1 MTRDSTRSQARSRG
15 WRTGSNG
22 PLRFNRDFTRI
33 GVGRITNSS
42 RTTDP
47 REFKRRDDLLTK
59 LAQWGY
65 ADVLRA
71 FKEGRLTIEQLLD
84 AERKQQLR
92 SADLLSLLTL
102 SRPLWDA
109 VAATLPLMAPSD
121 GTRKRYEVSLDALQT
136 KGAHYLGERCI
147 VADLERISWSRL
159 RDDWGSSAAD
169 WNHLRRAVSAFLTK
183 LLGDKYHPFRRRVVA
198 AIPLA
203 TEVGRV
209 PDLTPQLFWKVVEH
223 IPRAYQPCFVTRVA
237 TGLRIGEYLKLTRFS
252 LKPATHTISA
262 LGTKTSTSAEDVSVH
277 PSLWQ
282 YVERAVPAPIG
293 YKALRRYWTKAC
305 EKAGVSVRIH
315 DLRHC
320 FGQWSVN
327 AGVPESKVQ
336 RALRHKSPAM
346 TRRYVTTREK
356 GEAAKAVG
364 DALLGHPATEQA
376 AQVVAQGKTNGNA

>member
-1 MTRDSTRSQARSRG
+1 MTREDTARGRSHG

-33 GVGRITNSS
+33 GIGRITNSS

-47 REFKRRDDLLTK
+47 REFARRDDLLTK
-59 LAQWGY
+59 LAEWGCI
-65 ADVLRA
+65 DVLRA
-71 FKEGRLTIEQLLD
+71 FKNGHLTIEELLE

-92 SADLLSLLTL
+92 SPDLLLLVTL
-102 SRPLWDA
+102 SRSLWDTID
-109 VAATLPLMAPSD
+109 ATLPVMGASEA
-121 GTRKRYEVSLDALQT
+121 TRKRYKVSLAALRT
-136 KGAHYLGERCI
+136 KATTYLTDRCL
-147 VADLERISWSRL
+147 VKDLERVPWTRL
-159 RDDWGSSAAD
+159 RKDWGGSAAD
-169 WNHLRRAVSAFLTK
+169 WNHVRRAVSAFLTK
-183 LLGDKYHPFRRRVVA
+183 LLGDKYHPFRRRVVG

-203 TEVGRV
+203 SEVGRV
-209 PDLTPQLFWKVVEH
+209 PDLTPPLFWNVLEH
-223 IPRAYQPCFVTRVA
+223 VPAAYRPCFVTLVA
-237 TGLRIGEYLKLTRFS
+237 SGLRVGEYLNLTRFS
-252 LKPATHTISA
+252 LKPATHSISA

-277 PSLWQ
+277 PSFWP

-293 YKALRRYWTKAC
+293 YKALRRHWTQAC

-364 DALLGHPATEQA
+364 EALLGQPASEQP
-376 AQVVAQGKTNGNA
+376 AQVVAQGKNNA